1 MKKLLFIGTIMLG
14 IASCSGTAKDST
26 KEEVK
31 VGALI
36 NIGDEKTPFY
46 CMTLEAEDGDKT
58 KKKVEF
64 MIDKLIIKDL
74 KLNESKI
81 RNMCQNAILYADW
94 TVKFKPTYKNSESAS
109 INYDVKEKQITAFM
123 TGTAE
128 NAYGVADN
136 ISVFIRFDR
145 NGKMLLDK
153 DGLPDIL

>member
-14 IASCSGTAKDST
+14 IASCSGTAKDSP

-81 RNMCQNAILYADW
+81 RNMCQNAILYADDGNADVY
-94 TVKFKPTYKNSESAS
+94 TFNILSPAFTS
-109 INYDVKEKQITAFM
+109 IVDLDTILLE
-123 TGTAE
+123 
-128 NAYGVADN
+128 
-136 ISVFIRFDR
+136 ISVIFTVTV
-145 NGKMLLDK
+145 
-153 DGLPDIL
+153 